1 MTTVAVAAP
10 PALLAWRGLRRDRWG
25 MCGLVVVAVFFLIAA
40 GVWLGWLGQDWARA
54 DGGRWEGPG
63 AEHWFGTNVLGQ
75 DIFQRAVY
83 STRTAFEIGFLV
95 ALATSI
101 LGAGFGA
108 LAGWRAFTWVD
119 DVMLWVKGV
128 LDSVP
133 FYLFVAA
140 LAYAMRGL
148 PFAMHIAMILTFWT
162 PTARL
167 IRAEVMRLKGQD
179 FVKSAQAIGLPA
191 WRIVVR
197 HVLPNTA
204 HILLV
209 QGTLVFVAAIK
220 TEVILSFLGLGVQD
234 GVSWGLMLAE
244 STQEVIAGHFG
255 NFFAASGF
263 LFAFLLGLNLLSDA
277 MQDALEPGSARQRGR
292 LFKAPA

>member
-1 MTTVAVAAP
+1 M
-10 PALLAWRGLRRDRWG
+10 LAWIVPAGIRREWREEWD
-25 MCGLVVVAVFFLIAA
+25 
-40 GVWLGWLGQDWARA
+40 
-54 DGGRWEGPG
+54 
-63 AEHWFGTNVLGQ
+63 AEL
-75 DIFQRAVY
+75 
-83 STRTAFEIGFLV
+83 
-95 ALATSI
+95 
-101 LGAGFGA
+101 
-108 LAGWRAFTWVD
+108 LAGWRAFSWVD
-119 DVMLWVKGV
+119 DAVLWLKGV

-133 FYLFVAA
+133 FYLLVAA
-140 LAYAMRGL
+140 LAYAMTGQ

-162 PTARL
+162 ATARL
-167 IRAEVMRLKGQD
+167 IRAEVMRLKSRD
-179 FVKSAQAIGLPA
+179 FVRSAQAIGLPA

-255 NFFAASGF
+255 NFIAASLF
-263 LFAFLLGLNLLSDA
+263 LFVFLIGLNLLSDA
-277 MQDALEPGSARQRGR
+277 MQDALEPAFARHRRGR
-292 LFKAPA
+292 AEIGT

>member
-1 MTTVAVAAP
+1 MNIPARAATSAAVA
-10 PALLAWRGLRRDRWG
+10 WNSLRHDRWG
-25 MCGLVVVAVFFLIAA
+25 LCGLLIVLVFFLIAA
-40 GVWLGWLGQDWARA
+40 GVWLGWFGQDWARA
-54 DGGRWEGPG
+54 TGGRWEGPG
-63 AEHWFGTNVLGQ
+63 PDHWFGTNVLGQ
-75 DIFQRAVY
+75 DIFARAVH
-83 STRTAFEIGFLV
+83 SARTAFEIGLVV
-95 ALATSI
+95 ALATSV
-101 LGAGFGA
+101 LGAAFGA
-108 LAGWRAFTWVD
+108 LAGWCAFSWVD
-119 DVMLWVKGV
+119 DVVLWVKGV

-140 LAYAMRGL
+140 LAYAMRGQ

-167 IRAEVMRLKGQD
+167 IRAQVMRIKGQD

-191 WRIVVR
+191 WRIVMR
-197 HVLPNTA
+197 HVLPNTV

-255 NFFAASGF
+255 NFLAASVS
-263 LFAFLLGLNLLSDA
+263 LFVFLLGLNLLSDA

-292 LFKAPA
+292 LIKAPA

>member
-1 MTTVAVAAP
+1 MSAAIAAS
-10 PALLAWRGLRRDRWG
+10 PAARILSGISRDGWGLTGLLIVSG
-25 MCGLVVVAVFFLIAA
+25 FFLLAA
-40 GVWLGWLGQDWARA
+40 GVWLGWLGQEWARA
-54 DGGRWEGPG
+54 DGGRWEPPG
-63 AEHWFGTNVLGQ
+63 AEHWFGTNLLGQ
-75 DIFQRAVY
+75 DIFERAVY
-83 STRTAFEIGFLV
+83 STRTAFEIGLVV
-95 ALATSI
+95 ALATTV
-101 LGAGFGA
+101 LGASFGA
-108 LAGWRAFTWVD
+108 LAGWRAFSWVD
-119 DVMLWVKGV
+119 DVVLWIKGV

-140 LAYAMRGL
+140 LAYAMQGR

-167 IRAEVMRLKGQD
+167 LRAEVMRIRGQD
-179 FVKSAQAIGLPA
+179 YVKSAQAIGLPG
-191 WRIVVR
+191 WRIVLR
-197 HVLPNTA
+197 HVLPNTV

-255 NFFAASGF
+255 NFLAASGF
-263 LFAFLLGLNLLSDA
+263 LFVFLLGLNLLSDA
-277 MQDALEPGSARQRGR
+277 LQDALEPGFARRRGR
-292 LFKAPA
+292 LIKAPA

>member
-1 MTTVAVAAP
+1 MSAAIAAS
-10 PALLAWRGLRRDRWG
+10 PAARILSRISRDGWGLTGLLIVSG
-25 MCGLVVVAVFFLIAA
+25 FFLLAA
-40 GVWLGWLGQDWARA
+40 GVWLGWLGQEWARA
-54 DGGRWEGPG
+54 DGGRWEPPG
-63 AEHWFGTNVLGQ
+63 AEHWFGTNLLGQ
-75 DIFQRAVY
+75 DIFERAVY
-83 STRTAFEIGFLV
+83 STRTAFEIGLVV
-95 ALATSI
+95 ALATSV
-101 LGAGFGA
+101 LGASFGA
-108 LAGWRAFTWVD
+108 LAGWRAFSWVD
-119 DVMLWVKGV
+119 DVVLWIKGV

-140 LAYAMRGL
+140 LAYAMQGR

-167 IRAEVMRLKGQD
+167 LRAEVMRIRGQD
-179 FVKSAQAIGLPA
+179 YVKSAQAIGLPG
-191 WRIVVR
+191 WRIVLR
-197 HVLPNTA
+197 HVLPNTV

-255 NFFAASGF
+255 NFLAASGF
-263 LFAFLLGLNLLSDA
+263 LFVFLLGLNLLSDA
-277 MQDALEPGSARQRGR
+277 LQDALEPGFARRRGR
-292 LFKAPA
+292 LVKAPA